1 MQALTLIHSR
11 SFPIGRYADA
21 LRRESILPRAFDRL
35 DQLTRDNGSLR
46 VILVDSVLGGNGADG
61 SPHSAH
67 LPLGRMVAAA
77 PNLARPVDN
86 ESRDLGELF
95 N

>member
-1 MQALTLIHSR
+1 MLEARDLAFGFGARRVGSDVTFALSSGETL
-11 SFPIGRYADA
+11 A
-21 LRRESILPRAFDRL
+21 
-35 DQLTRDNGSLR
+35 
-46 VILVDSVLGGNGADG
+46 VLGGNGADG

-95 N
+95 NDRYLSLDLVAPVC